1 MAATELN
8 YLSASES
15 ITLFRSGELSP
26 VDLLDAVLSRADQI
40 SDSVNPFADR
50 YFDEARERAKKAEAR
65 YRKGSARR
73 LEGIPLL
80 VKDSS
85 AIKGIR
91 ATVGSL
97 MNAERIDDYTDPG
110 IERLLRAG
118 ANFFARATCPEFCWL
133 FACHSRMWGVTRNP
147 WRLDITPG
155 GSSGGSGAALAAG
168 ATTIAT
174 GSDSTG
180 SIRQPAAQCGVVGYK
195 SPYGRNPLDQ
205 HSSFDPYVNVGP
217 MTRTV
222 ADAALMQN
230 VMSGPHPLDHNS
242 LRNRLTI
249 PASLD
254 DVRGLKIACSM
265 DLGHYHVVDDVQR
278 EVAATLDA
286 LREAGAEI
294 DEIEVDWASEAIRL
308 AHMSEEFIFAGVLQD
323 ALRDHADKMS
333 DYVPELYQTA
343 SAVTA
348 DDYRRCLQVAGQ
360 VWNDHLGPLF
370 KIYDA
375 LITPGVSCPEVPAE
389 NWQKD
394 TVVVDGTEIT
404 DTDTAM
410 TALFNMFNRCPVLSV
425 PAGMTDRGLPVG
437 IQIVGRPYDDI
448 MTFRIGRA
456 IEDLRPW
463 AQRRPGLS
471 YDTGQK

>member
-1 MAATELN
+1 
-8 YLSASES
+8 
-15 ITLFRSGELSP
+15 
-26 VDLLDAVLSRADQI
+26 
-40 SDSVNPFADR
+40 
-50 YFDEARERAKKAEAR
+50 
-65 YRKGSARR
+65 
-73 LEGIPLL
+73 
-80 VKDSS
+80 
-85 AIKGIR
+85 
-91 ATVGSL
+91 
-97 MNAERIDDYTDPG
+97 MNADRIDDHTDPAV
-110 IERLLRAG
+110 ERLLRAG

-230 VMSGPHPLDHNS
+230 VMSGPYPLDHNS

-249 PASLD
+249 PEKLGD
-254 DVRGLKIACSM
+254 LRGLKIACSM
-265 DLGHYHVVDDVQR
+265 DLGHYHVIDDVRR

-286 LREAGAEI
+286 LREAGARV

-308 AHMSEEFIFAGVLQD
+308 AHLSEEFILAGVLQD

-348 DDYRRCLQVAGQ
+348 DDYRKCFAVAGQ
-360 VWNDHLGPLF
+360 VWYDHLGPLF
-370 KIYDA
+370 KKYDA

-389 NWQKD
+389 NWQKSIIP
-394 TVVVDGTEIT
+394 VDGHEIT

-437 IQIVGRPYDDI
+437 VQIVGRPYDDV

-456 IEDLRPW
+456 IEERRPW
-463 AQRRPGLS
+463 AQRRPELPPGAVVN
-471 YDTGQK
+471 

>member
-1 MAATELN
+1 LTDDELN
-8 YLSASES
+8 YLSASRAIE
-15 ITLFRSGELSP
+15 LFGSRALSP
-26 VDLLDAVLSRADQI
+26 VELLEATLRRAEQV
-40 SDSVNPFADR
+40 SDTVNPFADR
-50 YFDEARERAKKAEAR
+50 YFDDARKRALKAEQR
-65 YRKGSARR
+65 YQKGNARR

-97 MNAERIDDYTDPG
+97 MNADSIDTHTDPSV
-110 IERLLRAG
+110 ERLMRAG

-133 FACHSRMWGVTRNP
+133 FACHSRLWGVTRNP

-155 GSSGGSGAALAAG
+155 GSSGGSAAALAAG

-217 MTRTV
+217 MTRSV

-230 VMSGPHPLDHNS
+230 IMSGPHPLDHNS
-242 LRNRLTI
+242 LKNRLTI
-249 PASLD
+249 PRELG
-254 DVRGLKIACSM
+254 DVRGLKIAYSL
-265 DLGHYHVVDDVQR
+265 DLGHYQVIDDVRR
-278 EVAATLDA
+278 ETLATLDV

-294 DEIEVDWASEAIRL
+294 EEVEIDWASEAIRL
-308 AHMSEEFIFAGVLQD
+308 AHFSEEFILAGVLQK
-323 ALRDHADKMS
+323 ALDEHADQMS
-333 DYVPELYQTA
+333 DYVPQLYETA
-343 SAVTA
+343 TSVSA
-348 DDYRRCLQVAGQ
+348 DDYRRCFAVAGQ

-370 KIYDA
+370 QRYDA
-375 LITPGVSCPEVPAE
+375 FITPGVSCPEVPAE

-394 TVVVDGTEIT
+394 ILLVNGEEIT

-437 IQIVGRPYDDI
+437 IQVVGRPYDDV
-448 MTFRIGRA
+448 MTFRIGQA
-456 IEDLRPW
+456 IEEARPW
-463 AQRRPGLS
+463 AHRRPSL
-471 YDTGQK
+471 

>member
-1 MAATELN
+1 MKENLKPLHYLTATEAL
-8 YLSASES
+8 A
-15 ITLFRSGELSP
+15 LFKTGELSP
-26 VDLLDAVLSRADQI
+26 VELLDAIIDRAESITDT
-40 SDSVNPFADR
+40 VNPFADR
-50 YFDEARERAKKAEAR
+50 FFDAARQRAQQSEVR
-65 YRKGSARR
+65 YRKGNPRR

-85 AIKGIR
+85 AIKGTR

-97 MNAERIDDYTDPG
+97 MNAERIDNHTDPTVG
-110 IERLLRAG
+110 RLMRAG

-133 FACHSRMWGVTRNP
+133 FACHSRIWGVTRNP

-155 GSSGGSGAALAAG
+155 GSSGGSAAALAAG

-217 MTRTV
+217 MTRSI

-230 VMSGPHPLDHNS
+230 IMSGPHPLDHNS
-242 LRNRLTI
+242 LRNRITI
-249 PASLD
+249 PREFD
-254 DVRGLKIACSM
+254 DVRGLKIAYSM
-265 DLGHYHVVDDVQR
+265 DLGHYEVVADVRR
-278 EVAATLDA
+278 ETLAVLDVLAT
-286 LREAGAEI
+286 AGAEI
-294 DEIEVDWASEAIRL
+294 TEIKIDWASEAIQL
-308 AHMSEEFIFAGVLQD
+308 AHMSEEFIFTGVLQD
-323 ALRDHADKMS
+323 ALKNHADKMS
-333 DYVPELYQTA
+333 DYVPELYATA

-348 DDYRRCLQVAGQ
+348 DDYRRCYAVAGQ
-360 VWNDHLGPLF
+360 VWNDYFGPLF
-370 KIYDA
+370 QHYDA
-375 LITPGVSCPEVPAE
+375 FITPGVSCPEVPAE
-389 NWQKD
+389 NWQQDVLK
-394 TVVVDGTEIT
+394 VNGKEIT

-437 IQIVGRPYDDI
+437 IQVVGRPYDDV
-448 MTFRIGRA
+448 MTFRIGQA
-456 IEDLRPW
+456 IEMARPW
-463 AQRRPGLS
+463 AHRHPEMLAL
-471 YDTGQK
+471 